1 MKKYPGSR
9 YNAVVYARLAPAYL
23 AVAQEDKMFAA
34 GEKALELNPDNVDI
48 LALMGMLLP
57 RRAGTLDADQ
67 KLQKAEKYS
76 KRTIELLAAMQK
88 PDGLTEEEFNA
99 AKNQKLSMAHSGL
112 GLTYLQR
119 QRYVDS
125 VAELEQATKLV
136 KEAEPTDFYLL
147 GVAYQK
153 AQRFSDAATAFGKCG
168 EAQWGWQDRCK
179 KGAEDSK
186 KLAATQPQPPKP

>member
-1 MKKYPGSR
+1 
-9 YNAVVYARLAPAYL
+9 
-23 AVAQEDKMFAA
+23 MFAA
-34 GEKALELNPDNVDI
+34 GEKALELNSDNVDI

-76 KRTIELLAAMQK
+76 KRALELLAAMQK

-119 QRYVDS
+119 QRYSDS